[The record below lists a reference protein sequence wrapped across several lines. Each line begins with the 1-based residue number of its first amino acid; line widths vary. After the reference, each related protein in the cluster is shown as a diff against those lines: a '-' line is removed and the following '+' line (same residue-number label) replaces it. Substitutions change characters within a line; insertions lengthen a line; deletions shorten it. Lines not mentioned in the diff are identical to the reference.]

1 MSLVNDINSI
11 QMSTMEFTNFVQAA
25 HNEWMNDEEERNQLF
40 PIHISSDDVNE
51 SADCDCIFRRE
62 TTLQRD
68 REANW
73 NWNSQPK
80 TEWLQSIDNIFVV
93 ICHTTIVVLF
103 SL

>member
-1 MSLVNDINSI
+1 M
-11 QMSTMEFTNFVQAA
+11 
-25 HNEWMNDEEERNQLF
+25 NEWLNEEEEEERNKLF

-51 SADCDCIFRRE
+51 SADCDYIYRRE
-62 TTLQRD
+62 TT

-93 ICHTTIVVLF
+93 IFHTTIVVLF